1 MQAQRSDA
9 NAAADAALQAQQLA
23 GERLVN
29 QCRFGL
35 TAFGALTVLTAS
47 GGQTRAANTVF
58 LIVVCVL
65 ASYAV
70 LVLVWLRKSLRHA
83 ARLKYLSV
91 AVDISCLYALHVAS
105 LVNHAGVY
113 EVFRAPG
120 TWLMIGVFNG
130 LGAVRYSARASLF
143 SAFLTLLYGVLLL
156 LVVRSVDTIPWLDA
170 STFIGAGLNI
180 FDGVIAIVF
189 AAVPAVCAAVVAWH
203 SEELLERSTR
213 DAAARAS
220 AEDRQR
226 QILDAMADMILV
238 KDADSKIVWAN
249 RALREAW
256 GANNEELLG
265 QAYNPHSK
273 SDERNRSLEQD
284 ALVLDTQDTVLLP
297 DERLERKDGRILQV
311 DTVKSPIFDS
321 KGRVIMTVGV
331 SRDVSD
337 RKKLEAQLRLTET
350 MSTVGT
356 LAAGMAH
363 EINNPLTYVIANL
376 EYLAE
381 RLPQHGP
388 WLGERQAREWVSA
401 LTEAREGASRVQR
414 IVKDLKDA
422 SRGGEDHFGAVDVQ
436 QVLES
441 TLKLAAN
448 ELQHH
453 ARVVREYSGVATVN
467 GNASRLGQVF
477 LNLLVNAAHAIREG
491 AAHENEIRLV
501 LCTDAKGR
509 VVVEI
514 HDSGHGIPE
523 EHMARLFE
531 PFFTTKDVGE
541 GTGLGLFIC
550 HRIVSDLGGSIEV
563 ESSPGSGS
571 VFRVIL
577 PASGQPSQRLE
588 ITVER
593 PQTELRRGRILVV
606 DDDTLVAKA
615 LSRLL
620 AEHHEVI
627 ALTSAGDA
635 LARLEHGER
644 FDLIFC
650 DLMMPVTTGVEFHE
664 RLRELALDQ
673 AERTI
678 FITGGAFTETS
689 RKFLETTANDRLEK
703 PFDQHKLRAIVARY
717 LN

>member
-1 MQAQRSDA
+1 M
-9 NAAADAALQAQQLA
+9 A

-29 QCRFGL
+29 HCRFGL
-35 TAFGALTVLTAS
+35 TAFGLLTLATAAS
-47 GGQTRAANTVF
+47 TQTRAANTVVA
-58 LIVVCVL
+58 VVVITL
-65 ASYAV
+65 ASYSGWV
-70 LVLVWLRKSLRHA
+70 WFWLRESPRHGS
-83 ARLKYLSV
+83 RVKYVSV
-91 AVDISCLYALHVAS
+91 AVDISCLYALHLAS
-105 LVNHAGVY
+105 LVNHSGVY

-120 TWLMIGVFNG
+120 SWLMIGVFNG

-143 SAFLTLLYGVLLL
+143 SAFLTLGYGGLLL
-156 LVVRSVDTIPWLDA
+156 LAVSQAHGVPWVSG
-170 STFIGAGLNI
+170 STFIGEGLNA
-180 FDGVIAIVF
+180 FDCAIAVVF
-189 AAVPAVCAAVVAWH
+189 AAVPAVCSAVVAWH
-203 SEELLERSTR
+203 SEELLQRSTV

-238 KDADSKIVWAN
+238 KDAQSKIVWAN

-256 GANNEELLG
+256 GTDNEELLG
-265 QAYNPHSK
+265 KDYYPHAS

-284 ALVLDTQDTVLLP
+284 ALVLTSQDTVLLP

-311 DTVKSPIFDS
+311 DTVKSPIFDGA
-321 KGRVIMTVGV
+321 GRVTMTVGV

-363 EINNPLTYVIANL
+363 EINNPLTYVVANL

-381 RLPQHGP
+381 RLPRQAP
-388 WLGERQAREWVSA
+388 WTGERQAREWLSA

-422 SRGGEDHFGAVDVQ
+422 SRGDHDHFGEVDIE

-453 ARVVREYSGVATVN
+453 ARIVREYTRVPTVS

-491 AAHENEIRLV
+491 AAHENEIRLI
-501 LCTDAKGR
+501 LRTDAKGR
-509 VVVEI
+509 VVIEI
-514 HDSGHGIPE
+514 RDSGHGISE
-523 EHMARLFE
+523 EHIPRLFD

-550 HRIVSDLGGSIEV
+550 HRIVSDLGGTIEV
-563 ESSPGSGS
+563 ESSLGSGTT
-571 VFRVIL
+571 FRVVL
-577 PASGQPSQRLE
+577 PASGPPSERLE
-588 ITVER
+588 IAVER
-593 PQTELRRGRILVV
+593 LPTAHRRGRILVV

-620 AEHHEVI
+620 AEHHDVI
-627 ALTSAGDA
+627 ALTSAGEA
-635 LARLEHGER
+635 LAQLEGGAR

-650 DLMMPVTTGVEFHE
+650 DLMMPVTTGFEFHA
-664 RLRELALDQ
+664 RLSELDAEQ

-678 FITGGAFTETS
+678 FITGGAFTDAS

-703 PFDQHKLRAIVARY
+703 PFDQHKLRALVARY

>member
-9 NAAADAALQAQQLA
+9 TAAADAALQAQQLA

-35 TAFGALTVLTAS
+35 TAFGALTLLTAS
-47 GGQTRAANTVF
+47 TAQTRAANTVF
-58 LIVVCVL
+58 LVVVCVL
-65 ASYAV
+65 AGYAV
-70 LVLVWLRKSLRHA
+70 LVSVWLGRPLQRASH
-83 ARLKYLSV
+83 LKYLSV
-91 AVDISCLYALHVAS
+91 TVDITCLYALHVAS
-105 LVNHAGVY
+105 LVNHSGVY

-143 SAFLTLLYGVLLL
+143 SALLTLAYGAALL
-156 LVVRSVDTIPWLDA
+156 LVVRRVEGVPWLDA
-170 STFIGAGLNI
+170 STFVGTGLNV
-180 FDGVIAIVF
+180 FDCTIAIVF
-189 AAVPAVCAAVVAWH
+189 SAVPAVCAAVVAWH

-213 DAAARAS
+213 DAAGRAS

-256 GANNEELLG
+256 GANNEDLVG
-265 QAYNPHSK
+265 QSYNPNSK
-273 SDERNRSLEQD
+273 LDERNRSLEQD

-388 WLGERQAREWVSA
+388 WLGERQAREWVAA
-401 LTEAREGASRVQR
+401 LTEAREGAARVQR

-422 SRGGEDHFGAVDVQ
+422 SRGGEDHFGEVDVE

-453 ARVVREYSGVATVN
+453 ARIVRDYSPVARVG

-501 LCTDAKGR
+501 LRMDHKGR

-514 HDSGHGIPE
+514 RDSGRGIPE
-523 EHMARLFE
+523 EHLSRLFE

-550 HRIVSDLGGSIEV
+550 HRIVTDLGGVIEV
-563 ESSPGSGS
+563 ESSPGAGS
-571 VFRVIL
+571 VFRVLL
-577 PASGQPSQRLE
+577 PPSGPPARREAPS
-588 ITVER
+588 ER
-593 PQTELRRGRILVV
+593 PSRAPRRGRILVV

-620 AEHHEVI
+620 AEHHEVV
-627 ALTSAGDA
+627 ALTSADEA
-635 LARLEHGER
+635 LVRLQGGER

-650 DLMMPVTTGVEFHE
+650 DLMMPVTTGVEFYE
-664 RLRELALDQ
+664 RLSALSLDQ

-678 FITGGAFTETS
+678 FITGGAFTDAS